1 MTVGNP
7 QPLSFRPERS
17 GVEKS
22 HSAMGQGL
30 LWWEIL
36 GLRVSIEPKTFTL
49 IPACRPAR
57 NDSSRDAVPAP
68 FCFFQRCLYIARRP
82 CHFDRSRSAANRKA
96 LLNFSFPLEG
106 NAAKRQRVYEGKH
119 TSNTLLL
126 IYAGPTSADLE
137 TLCRVSTE
145 WKNPTPEWYSPWRQ
159 EISRLRVSIEY
170 KTFTLILACR
180 PARNDSRGGS
190 TCAILFLP
198 QMPAHRPP
206 PLSFR
211 PERSGVEKSHSEM
224 GQAALWREISG
235 LRVSI
240 GNKTFTANTA
250 AQPRST

>member
-1 MTVGNP
+1 MTVGSP

-22 HSAMGQGL
+22 RSEMVQPP
-30 LWWEIL
+30 WRQEISR
-36 GLRVSIEPKTFTL
+36 LRVLIEPKTFTLIPACRPARNDSRGGQHLCHSVSSSNACTQPAASVISTGAGQPPIRPERSEVEKSRSEMVQPPWRQEISRLRVLIEPKTFTL

-57 NDSSRDAVPAP
+57 NDSSRDAAPAS
-68 FCFFQRCLYIARRP
+68 FCFFLKCLYTARRP

-145 WKNPTPEWYSPWRQ
+145 WRNLTP
-159 EISRLRVSIEY
+159 
-170 KTFTLILACR
+170 K
-180 PARNDSRGGS
+180 
-190 TCAILFLP
+190 
-198 QMPAHRPP
+198 
-206 PLSFR
+206 
-211 PERSGVEKSHSEM
+211 
-224 GQAALWREISG
+224 
-235 LRVSI
+235 
-240 GNKTFTANTA
+240 
-250 AQPRST
+250 

>member
-1 MTVGNP
+1 MTVGSP

-22 HSAMGQGL
+22 HSEMGQAA
-30 LWWEIL
+30 LWQEISR
-36 GLRVSIEPKTFTL
+36 LRVLIEPKTFTL

-68 FCFFQRCLYIARRP
+68 FCFFPKCLYTACRP

-145 WKNPTPEWYSPWRQ
+145 WRNLTPEWYSPWWR
-159 EISRLRVSIEY
+159 EISRLR
-170 KTFTLILACR
+170 A
-180 PARNDSRGGS
+180 
-190 TCAILFLP
+190 
-198 QMPAHRPP
+198 
-206 PLSFR
+206 
-211 PERSGVEKSHSEM
+211 
-224 GQAALWREISG
+224 
-235 LRVSI
+235 SI
-240 GNKTFTANTA
+240 GHRLFAAKTDM
-250 AQPRST
+250 QPHSK